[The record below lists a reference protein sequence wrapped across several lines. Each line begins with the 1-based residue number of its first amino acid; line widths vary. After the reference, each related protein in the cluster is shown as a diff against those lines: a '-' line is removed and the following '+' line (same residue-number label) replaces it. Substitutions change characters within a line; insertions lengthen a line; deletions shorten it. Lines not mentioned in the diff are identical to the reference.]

1 MTGSDAAGTQEN
13 MPHIPSASSFS
24 PNSSQQA
31 SELDYDVARQLIQ
44 HSQGGRL
51 KINPTSQNSGQN
63 ENDSRF
69 RRWDSVETSENVG
82 PEDDQRQQ
90 TRSPSQTIVQKAGP
104 DAQYMPMVNSPAL
117 GQVCR

>member
-1 MTGSDAAGTQEN
+1 MTGLDAVGTQEN

-24 PNSSQQA
+24 QASSPQA
-31 SELDYDVARQLIQ
+31 SELDYDVARQLIE

-51 KINPTSQNSGQN
+51 KTDTAVQNSAQN
-63 ENDSRF
+63 EKDSRF

-82 PEDDQRQQ
+82 TEYGQRQQ
-90 TRSPSQTIVQKAGP
+90 TRSPSQTIAQEAGP
-104 DAQYMPMVNSPAL
+104 DAQYRPMVNPPAM